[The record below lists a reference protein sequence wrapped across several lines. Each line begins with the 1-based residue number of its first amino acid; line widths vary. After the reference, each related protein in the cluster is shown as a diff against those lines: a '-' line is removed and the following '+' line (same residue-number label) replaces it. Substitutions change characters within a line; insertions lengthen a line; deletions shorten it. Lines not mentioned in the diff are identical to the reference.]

1 MERGFCICSTDLK
14 SKKTGGK
21 ETNNSRIEVTKERD
35 RVSQEVGLDVALKM
49 RISFKD
55 KILDDH
61 DKFLRTTFGDP
72 KSIFRKAEKAEETL
86 NIAVKKI
93 KGQLGDTGDDRI
105 KGLINENAIITE
117 QIRTAQEKID
127 QEKKQ
132 LDKNGDDTYAWK
144 QKLSKTTLKN
154 ARAKKSYHEMQI
166 WDKATQLLKKAHE
179 ELKKEIRTSIQ
190 KKTWE
195 IFRQIYRSSTDEIAA
210 EGGIQKDERFT
221 AFEIQSDYSV
231 ILQTNKQQNHISNLS
246 AGQSLFL
253 AISFVTALRTITG
266 YTFPFI
272 IDTPL
277 GKVSGTQRYNLATT
291 LPTYLKGEQLSFLAT
306 DTEWIGEIPNITD
319 TPRPEGSMVDHILA
333 KGVDVKHY
341 RIVGDSDGNS
351 RIELVKYEKKKGRGV
366 LTIVK

>member
-127 QEKKQ
+127 QEK
-132 LDKNGDDTYAWK
+132 
-144 QKLSKTTLKN
+144 
-154 ARAKKSYHEMQI
+154 
-166 WDKATQLLKKAHE
+166 
-179 ELKKEIRTSIQ
+179 
-190 KKTWE
+190 
-195 IFRQIYRSSTDEIAA
+195 
-210 EGGIQKDERFT
+210 
-221 AFEIQSDYSV
+221 
-231 ILQTNKQQNHISNLS
+231 SN
-246 AGQSLFL
+246 
-253 AISFVTALRTITG
+253 
-266 YTFPFI
+266 
-272 IDTPL
+272 
-277 GKVSGTQRYNLATT
+277 
-291 LPTYLKGEQLSFLAT
+291 
-306 DTEWIGEIPNITD
+306 
-319 TPRPEGSMVDHILA
+319 
-333 KGVDVKHY
+333 
-341 RIVGDSDGNS
+341 
-351 RIELVKYEKKKGRGV
+351 
-366 LTIVK
+366 